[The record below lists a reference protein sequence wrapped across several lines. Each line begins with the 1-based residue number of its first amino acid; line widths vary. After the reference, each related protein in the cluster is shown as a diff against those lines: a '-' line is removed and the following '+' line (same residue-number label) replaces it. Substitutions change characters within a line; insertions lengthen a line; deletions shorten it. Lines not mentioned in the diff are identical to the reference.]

1 MSITRNRELSQFGSF
16 LYINDTTQS
25 IAITEGIP
33 SFVGIGSTIPSV
45 KLDVRGGIKASG
57 VVTAPSF
64 SGNLTGTATNAT
76 TSSYSLVAGVSTSSL
91 SSNYSLISGISTLAS
106 GISSDSSLNTSG
118 IITASAFY
126 INGSLLVNAELQ
138 TWTLGAGNTI
148 YKISGNVG
156 IGTSVPPEKLTVV
169 GNISG
174 GQFISTV
181 GSIGSLT
188 PPFVVNSDAQV
199 ANLNASFLRGKT
211 PPSGTIVGTTDSQT
225 LTNKT
230 LTSPTISSPSVTSL
244 TLTSGGITLNGS
256 TSGSTILQPSAVASG
271 TLTLPAITTTLVGRG
286 TTDTLTNKTIAA
298 GSNTITGLTNSNL
311 SGSAGITNVNLANS
325 TISGVSLGSS
335 LNTLTSGNYI
345 AYDSG
350 TTYNGSAGRTISVN
364 ASTSGN
370 NNVVARDVN
379 GDFSAGTI
387 NCSSLTVTFTVQAQ
401 DFNSTSDERIKE
413 NIETFD
419 NALDTIKSLRGVNFT
434 WKNSQEP
441 SIGVIA
447 QELQQVLPQL
457 VKDGEIKS
465 VNYNGLIGVLV
476 EAIKELSSE
485 VQELKTK
492 LS

>member
-16 LYINDTTQS
+16 LYIDDSTQS

-33 SFVGIGSTIPSV
+33 NFVGIGSTTPSV

-64 SGNLTGTATNAT
+64 SGNLTGTATSAT
-76 TSSYSLVAGVSTSSL
+76 TSSYSLVAG
-91 SSNYSLISGISTLAS
+91 ISTLS
-106 GISSDSSLNTSG
+106 IGISSDSNLNTSG

-126 INGSLLVNAELQ
+126 INGNPLVSAEIQ
-138 TWTLGAGNTI
+138 TWSLGLSDTV
-148 YKISGNVG
+148 YRISGNVG
-156 IGTSVPPEKLTVV
+156 IGTSVAPEKLTVI

-181 GSIGSLT
+181 GSVGSII

-199 ANLNASFLRGKT
+199 ANLNASFLRGKAA
-211 PPSGTIVGTTDSQT
+211 PSGSIVGTTDVQT
-225 LTNKT
+225 LTNKS
-230 LTSPTISSPSVTSL
+230 LTSPSISSPSLTSA
-244 TLTSGGITLNGS
+244 TITSGGIDITGTLTLRGS
-256 TSGSTILQPSAVASG
+256 TSGSTILQSSAVASG
-271 TLTLPAITTTLVGRG
+271 TLTFPATTTTLVGRG

-298 GSNTITGLTNSNL
+298 SSNTITGLTNSNL
-311 SGSAGITNVNLANS
+311 SGSAGITNANLANS
-325 TISGVSLGSS
+325 TISGVSLGGS
-335 LNTLTSGNYI
+335 LNALTSGNYI
-345 AYDSG
+345 TYDIG
-350 TTYNGSAGRTISVN
+350 TTYDGSTIRTINVN
-364 ASTSGN
+364 ASTTGN
-370 NNVVARDVN
+370 NNVVARDAS

-387 NCSSLTVTFTVQAQ
+387 NCSALTATFTVQAQ

-419 NALDTIKSLRGVNFT
+419 NALDTINSLRGVNFT